1 MIIQNAARLD
11 DWCAEHA
18 EKCGALAGLT
28 PRVADHCVSS
38 LGAVLWRHARGM
50 GLEPGADWS
59 ILLEMYGP
67 EEIAKVVK
75 EAIKTAGRS
84 R

>member
-1 MIIQNAARLD
+1 
-11 DWCAEHA
+11 
-18 EKCGALAGLT
+18 
-28 PRVADHCVSS
+28 
-38 LGAVLWRHARGM
+38 M